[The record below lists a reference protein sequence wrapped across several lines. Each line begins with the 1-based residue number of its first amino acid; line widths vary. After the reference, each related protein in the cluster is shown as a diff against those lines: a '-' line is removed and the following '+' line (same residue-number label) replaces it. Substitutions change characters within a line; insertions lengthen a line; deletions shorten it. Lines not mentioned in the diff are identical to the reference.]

1 MARIS
6 GKIER
11 NRSPESVAAAPGA
24 PAMRQA
30 GAAIVTDTWATFTRD
45 YGGFRA
51 KKNNNS
57 NTIFCHREK
66 SVSKKFQNFEEK
78 NLDEISDFFFSMNI
92 FRQHLEFS
100 DFEFFFGNVRKNIFL
115 EKAFSR

>member
-45 YGGFRA
+45 YGVFRA
-51 KKNNNS
+51 KQKQKQQNNILS
-57 NTIFCHREK
+57 SRKK
-66 SVSKKFQNFEEK
+66 SFFFKILKKKISMTFPNFF
-78 NLDEISDFFFSMNI
+78 LDENVPTTFEI
-92 FRQHLEFS
+92 FGF
-100 DFEFFFGNVRKNIFL
+100 
-115 EKAFSR
+115 

>member
-24 PAMRQA
+24 PTMRQA

-45 YGGFRA
+45 YGVFRA
-51 KKNNNS
+51 KQKQQNNILS
-57 NTIFCHREK
+57 SR
-66 SVSKKFQNFEEK
+66 KKVFKIFQNFEEK
-78 NLDEISDFFFSMNI
+78 KLDEISDFFLDENFPTTFEI
-92 FRQHLEFS
+92 FGF
-100 DFEFFFGNVRKNIFL
+100 
-115 EKAFSR
+115 